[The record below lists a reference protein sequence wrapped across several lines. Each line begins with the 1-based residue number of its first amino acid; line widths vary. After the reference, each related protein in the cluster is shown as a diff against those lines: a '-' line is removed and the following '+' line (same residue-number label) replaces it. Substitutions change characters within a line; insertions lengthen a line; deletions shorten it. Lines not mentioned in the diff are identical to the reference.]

1 MRVFLEGERHPRRL
15 SRGRRVTSPAGDANL
30 TQDQEPHLVDI
41 HVGARLRLRRKAM
54 GLSQTQLADS
64 IGITFQQLQKYE
76 RGANRVSA
84 SKLYGMA
91 VTLQTS
97 VAWFF
102 DGLTLDLRHATAD
115 ELTDERRTKAMQH
128 FMMSSE
134 GLELATLFPRIP
146 EHQRRHILALAKT
159 LSDSGDGADG
169 H

>member
-1 MRVFLEGERHPRRL
+1 
-15 SRGRRVTSPAGDANL
+15 L

-64 IGITFQQLQKYE
+64 VGITFQQLQKYE

-159 LSDSGDGADG
+159 LSEGGG
-169 H
+169 GEGR

>member
-1 MRVFLEGERHPRRL
+1 M
-15 SRGRRVTSPAGDANL
+15 

-64 IGITFQQLQKYE
+64 VGITFQQLQKYE

-159 LSDSGDGADG
+159 LSEGGG
-169 H
+169 PEGR